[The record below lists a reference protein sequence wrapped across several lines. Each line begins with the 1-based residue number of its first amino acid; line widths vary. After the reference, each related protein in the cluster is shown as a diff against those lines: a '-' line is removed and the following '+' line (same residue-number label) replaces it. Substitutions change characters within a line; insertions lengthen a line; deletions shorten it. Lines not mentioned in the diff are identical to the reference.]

1 VFSAA
6 HLSYKGSGMPSQAA
20 TFVASHL

>member
-1 VFSAA
+1 VFSEA
-6 HLSYKGSGMPSQAA
+6 HLSYKQSGMPSQAA